1 MRVVIDIVGN
11 KKVVW
16 YENCSS
22 RALQIECCCV
32 VDALIESNLKER
44 DVDNLA
50 YDLVVVDLD
59 ENPVS
64 HFDKVS
70 KGEMKPCCHALEILF
85 HAYRHCRTD
94 DTYERCRID
103 DVADVKDDEHE
114 QDDKEKG
121 NVKHTL
127 HPQEAI
133 NIIRLFCNEM
143 F

>member
-1 MRVVIDIVGN
+1 MRVVIDIVGD
-11 KKVVW
+11 KKIVW

-22 RALQIECCCV
+22 RALQIEGGCV

-85 HAYRHCRTD
+85 HAYRHRCTD
-94 DTYERCRID
+94 DTYERRRID

-121 NVKHTL
+121 DVKHTL
-127 HPQEAI
+127 HPQETI
-133 NIIRLFCNEM
+133 HVIGLFCNEM